1 MEEMTNQLDFW
12 LKQLEK
18 WGEGKNVGRKAEGGI
33 YVIKPLM
40 GRFGSMPFL
49 FSQHI
54 AWSGDTAQKKTDHFT
69 VYLLRFA
76 SFFP

>member
-1 MEEMTNQLDFW
+1 MEEMRNQLDHW

-33 YVIKPLM
+33 YVIKPLT

-49 FSQHI
+49 YLQHI
-54 AWSGDTAQKKTDHFT
+54 ASSRDTVQKT
-69 VYLLRFA
+69 VYLLRSE